1 MAQGYKAMAYGKIV
15 LVEKLDK
22 MRWLIS
28 DYLEYVGV
36 EVLAF
41 SQADSPAQEAACIA
55 DVIVISCEQFDNGID
70 APVAMLRGEKN
81 TPVIA
86 IRSRV
91 SRYSEQ
97 VLIQQGANEVVTRPM
112 SIETLFEAICRQ
124 LKIPRPLQF
133 LPPQPVCRCRGL
145 YVDIDRGI
153 AALNGKKLALTHKEM
168 KLLYLLMSHK
178 NHILEHEVLT
188 LRVWGNTKISRR
200 TLAVYICNIRKKL
213 GSYGALIHTAKP
225 SGYFFSEKDFN
236 FENQM

>member
-1 MAQGYKAMAYGKIV
+1 MAYEKIV
-15 LVEKLDK
+15 LIERFDR

-28 DYLEYVGV
+28 DYLESVGI

-41 SQADSPAQEAACIA
+41 AEADSLAQEAACIA
-55 DVIVISCEQFDNGID
+55 DVIVICCEQFDNGID
-70 APVAMLRGEKN
+70 APIAMLRGKRN

-97 VLIQQGANEVVTRPM
+97 MLLQQGANEVVTRPM

-124 LKIPRPLQF
+124 LKIPRPSQF
-133 LPPQPVCRCRGL
+133 LTPHPVCRCCGL

-153 AALNGKKLALTHKEM
+153 AALNGKKLELTHKEM
-168 KLLYLLMSHK
+168 KLLYLLMSRK
-178 NHILEHEVLT
+178 NHILEYEVLT
-188 LRVWGNTKISRR
+188 SRVWGNAKINRR
-200 TLAVYICNIRKKL
+200 TLAVYISNIRKKL

-236 FENQM
+236 SKNQM